1 MMSAN
6 VHLSSAVMHSEIRKL
21 DLYSDRELLVL
32 DVGAEYADKVSFF
45 ITREQAHALK
55 RVLEGVDQL

>member
-1 MMSAN
+1 
-6 VHLSSAVMHSEIRKL
+6 MHSEIRKL